1 MSVVIV
7 RYNAG
12 NVCSVANALERLG
25 ERYLISDK
33 PDEILSAD
41 RVIFPGVGEAGSAM
55 AHLREQGLDAVLRE
69 VKAPFLAICLGLQ
82 LLAESSE
89 ENNAACLGIIPGRV
103 ERFTLPRKVPH
114 MGWSGIETTREH
126 PVFADISSGSYFYFV
141 HSYRLPVV
149 PETIASCTYEET
161 FSAAVA
167 SANRIGVQFH
177 PEKSA
182 ANGEKL
188 LKNFLQWSV

>member
-1 MSVVIV
+1 MTVLIV

-12 NVCSVANALERLG
+12 NVRSVANALGRLG
-25 ERYLISDK
+25 ERFVISDK

-55 AHLREQGLDAVLRE
+55 AHLRAHGLDAVLRE
-69 VKAPFLAICLGLQ
+69 VRAPFLSICLGQQ
-82 LLAESSE
+82 LLCDSSE
-89 ENNAACLGIIPGRV
+89 ENDAVCLGIIPGRV
-103 ERFTLPRKVPH
+103 ERFKVPQKVPH
-114 MGWSGIETTREH
+114 MGWSVIETMKEH
-126 PVFADISSGSYFYFV
+126 PVFTGITAGSYFYFV

-149 PETIASCTYEET
+149 AQTVASCTYDEA

-167 SANRIGVQFH
+167 TANHIGVQFH

-182 ANGEKL
+182 ASGERL
-188 LKNFLQWSV
+188 LRNFLQWRV